1 MSKQLEKLSG
11 IVDRANKAKKE
22 IAPTAAKAV
31 IEAVRKDD
39 ATGDLLQLIG
49 ILAGQGLSA
58 DELLIAIRNELSNE

>member
-11 IVDRANKAKKE
+11 VVDQANKAKKQ

-31 IEAVRKDD
+31 IEAVRKDE

-58 DELLIAIRNELSNE
+58 DELLIAIRDELRQE